1 MGDKLNV
8 WVWYSWRSLPKL
20 WNLWPL
26 GHRLHFYLYQKGE
39 CFRYISPQIPLRLA
53 CIRWIKD
60 MLHWYQL
67 WLTSF
72 YVTTFDISL
81 MGFDTVYNVFKWII
95 IKPLTYLSIWNIYN
109 MLSQEVSP
117 CDSSPCPNNM
127 TCVRDG
133 ANYTCQCMAGFTG
146 LNCENGKV
154 INWTR
159 QYTTLHI
166 QTTKLSSIIDAL
178 KSCKHYDPRIAL
190 L

>member
-1 MGDKLNV
+1 MDVLYLNCEILDPWDIGYIFFYIKKENV
-8 WVWYSWRSLPKL
+8 SDIYHHRS
-20 WNLWPL
+20 
-26 GHRLHFYLYQKGE
+26 
-39 CFRYISPQIPLRLA
+39 RYNVCLA

-72 YVTTFDISL
+72 YVTTFEISL
-81 MGFDTVYNVFKWII
+81 MGCDTVYNVFKWII

-154 INWTR
+154 LNWTR
-159 QYTTLHI
+159 QYTTLHV
-166 QTTKLSSIIDAL
+166 QTTKLSSMMPLNPASIMT
-178 KSCKHYDPRIAL
+178 
-190 L
+190 

>member
-1 MGDKLNV
+1 MTPGT
-8 WVWYSWRSLPKL
+8 WVIFFFISKKRMFQIYITTDPVTFS
-20 WNLWPL
+20 
-26 GHRLHFYLYQKGE
+26 LYQVN
-39 CFRYISPQIPLRLA
+39 Y
-53 CIRWIKD
+53 KD
-60 MLHWYQL
+60 MLHWYEL

-72 YVTTFDISL
+72 YVTTFEISL
-81 MGFDTVYNVFKWII
+81 LGFDTVYNVFKWII

-154 INWTR
+154 LNWTR

-178 KSCKHYDPRIAL
+178 KSCKHYDLRIAL